1 MCKYVLVGKSAS
13 GRGRF
18 QKIMV
23 EHGFKPLKQ
32 YTTKSHKQNE
42 HDDNYHFIS
51 QKKMNSMIQKNK
63 FASVRTFKNS
73 DYAFTIED
81 LKNCDV
87 AILSIGN
94 IEDLR
99 NWYPNVLRSTSI
111 IFLDIPI
118 EIRKKRL
125 STRYNV
131 EKEHDVVIN
140 KINEDEHDFRN
151 FNYFDIKFTSTDE
164 VLKFINK
171 ITLSK
176 NYD

>member
-13 GRGRF
+13 GRGRL

-32 YTTKSHKQNE
+32 YTTRPIKPSD
-42 HDDNYHFIS
+42 HDEYHFIS
-51 QKKMNSMIQKNK
+51 TKKMNSMIQKNK
-63 FASVRTFKNS
+63 FASVRTFK
-73 DYAFTIED
+73 DCEYAFTIDD
-81 LKNCDV
+81 LKKCDV

-99 NWYPNVLRSTSI
+99 NWYPNALRSASI

-118 EIRKKRL
+118 DVRKKRL

-131 EKEHDVVIN
+131 GKEHYEVMN

-151 FNYFDIKFTSTDE
+151 FNYFDIKFTSTDDA
-164 VLKFINK
+164 LKFINK

-176 NYD
+176 NDD